1 MIVYK
6 TTTFKLSALF
16 CGITVV
22 LSVLAGVAFGN
33 HHKMTLINQARENA
47 ATHARNLSVNAA
59 APLLVKDQMQLSVLI
74 STELNNPLV
83 LSAAILDPLG
93 KAVIHSDISNIG
105 AQLLPGGK
113 GRGTQHLYQDYELTE
128 VDPIVIDSKTIG
140 YSMLTFTLSPVI
152 HRINKVKFGLVAAV
166 LVFTSLGCMIN
177 VRIIRRLLG
186 PLENLARA
194 AVRVGQGDLTVR
206 VEEAGGEEIQR
217 LGGVFNQMLQ
227 GLEQANRQI
236 QEGYLQSVMAFTGA
250 VEAKDPYTRGHCD
263 RVAYYAE
270 KIAREMDM
278 EEERVNLLMLA
289 GQLHDLGKIG
299 VDDAVLCKAG
309 RLTDEEFAHIARH
322 PVIAWQILEPAT
334 FLSEVREI
342 IVAHHERF
350 DGTGYPNG
358 LSGDKLSI
366 EARILAVADSYDAMT
381 SNRPY
386 RRHLSEERALS
397 ILEEEKGM
405 QFDPEIVDIFLAAQK
420 GFEGRDA
427 LDKRLQITSRGRVW
441 VYDGRPPSKETAP
454 CMVEVA

>member
-1 MIVYK
+1 MIIFK

-33 HHKMTLINQARENA
+33 HHKMTLINQARESA

-59 APLLVKDQMQLSVLI
+59 APLLARDQMQLSVLI
-74 STELNNPLV
+74 STELSNFLV
-83 LSAAILDPLG
+83 FSAAILDHEG

-105 AQLLPGGK
+105 VRLLPGGK
-113 GRGTQHLYQDYELTE
+113 GRGTQHMYKDYELTE

-140 YSMLTFTLSPVI
+140 YSMMTFTLTPVMA
-152 HRINKVKFGLVAAV
+152 RINKVNFGLVAAV
-166 LVFTSLGCMIN
+166 LVFTSLGCVIN

-206 VEEAGGEEIQR
+206 VEEEGGEEIQR

-236 QEGYLQSVMAFTGA
+236 EDGYLQSVMAFTGA

-270 KIAREMDM
+270 QIAREMEMAED
-278 EEERVNLLMLA
+278 RVNLLMLA

-299 VDDAVLCKAG
+299 VDDEVLRKAG

-334 FLSEVREI
+334 FLAEVREI

-350 DGTGYPNG
+350 DGTGYPQG
-358 LSGDKLSI
+358 LSGNKLSI

-386 RRHLSEERALS
+386 RRHLSCERALA
-397 ILEEEKGM
+397 IIQEEKGR
-405 QFDPEIVDIFLAAQK
+405 QFDPEIVDVFLAAQK
-420 GFEGRDA
+420 GFESRNA
-427 LDKRLQITSRGRVW
+427 LDERLQITSRGRVW
-441 VYDGRPPSKETAP
+441 VSDEAQLSKDTVS
-454 CMVEVA
+454 CMAEVA

>member
-1 MIVYK
+1 MIVFK

-16 CGITVV
+16 CSITAV
-22 LSVLAGVAFGN
+22 LSVLASVAFGN

-59 APLLVKDQMQLSVLI
+59 APLLARDQMQLSVLL

-83 LSAAILDPLG
+83 LSAAILDHEG
-93 KAVIHSDISNIG
+93 KAIIHSDITNIG
-105 AQLLPGGK
+105 ALLLPGGK

-128 VDPIVIDSKTIG
+128 VDPIVIDAKTIG
-140 YSMLTFTLSPVI
+140 YSMLTFTLSPVFD
-152 HRINKVKFGLVAAV
+152 RINTVKFGLVAAV
-166 LVFTSLGCMIN
+166 LGLTSLGCVIT
-177 VRIIRRLLG
+177 VRIVRRLLG
-186 PLENLARA
+186 PLEDLARA

-206 VEEAGGEEIQR
+206 VEEEGGEEIRR
-217 LGGVFNQMLQ
+217 LGGVFNQMLR
-227 GLEQANRQI
+227 GLELANRQI
-236 QEGYLQSVMAFTGA
+236 QDGYLQSVMAFTGA

-270 KIAREMDM
+270 KIAREMGM
-278 EEERVNLLMLA
+278 EEDRVNLLMLA

-299 VDDAVLCKAG
+299 VDDEVLCKAG

-334 FLSEVREI
+334 FLAEVREI

-350 DGTGYPNG
+350 DGTGYPKG
-358 LSGDKLSI
+358 LSGEALSV

-386 RRHLSEERALS
+386 RRHLSEDRALS
-397 ILEEEKGM
+397 IIQEEKGR
-405 QFDPEIVDIFLAAQK
+405 QFDPEIVDFFLAAQK
-420 GFEGRDA
+420 GFESREA
-427 LDKRLQITSRGRVW
+427 LDNRLQITSRGRVW
-441 VYDGRPPSKETAP
+441 VYDGEPPSRETAP
-454 CMVEVA
+454 CVVGVA

>member
-6 TTTFKLSALF
+6 TTTFKLSVLF
-16 CGITVV
+16 CGITVM

-33 HHKMTLINQARENA
+33 HHKMTLINQDMHKE
-47 ATHARNLSVNAA
+47 
-59 APLLVKDQMQLSVLI
+59 
-74 STELNNPLV
+74 
-83 LSAAILDPLG
+83 
-93 KAVIHSDISNIG
+93 
-105 AQLLPGGK
+105 
-113 GRGTQHLYQDYELTE
+113 YELTG
-128 VDPIVIDSKTIG
+128 VDPIVIDAKTIG

-152 HRINKVKFGLVAAV
+152 GRINKVRVGLAAAV
-166 LVFTSLGCMIN
+166 LVFTSIGCVTT
-177 VRIIRRLLG
+177 VRSIGCLLG
-186 PLENLARA
+186 PLENLTRA
-194 AVRVGQGDLTVR
+194 AARVGLGDLTVR
-206 VEEAGGEEIQR
+206 VEEEGGEEIQR

-236 QEGYLQSVMAFTGA
+236 EDGYLQSVMAFTGA

-278 EEERVNLLMLA
+278 DEDRVNLLMLA

-299 VDDAVLCKAG
+299 VDDEVLCKAG
-309 RLTDEEFAHIARH
+309 RLTDKEFAHIARH

-334 FLSEVREI
+334 FLAEVREI

-358 LSGDKLSI
+358 LSGNKLSI

-386 RRHLSEERALS
+386 RRQLSEERALS
-397 ILEEEKGM
+397 ILEEEKGR
-405 QFDPEIVDIFLAAQK
+405 QFDPEIVDVFLAAQK
-420 GFEGRDA
+420 GFEGREA
-427 LDKRLQITSRGRVW
+427 LDERLQITSRGRVW
-441 VYDGRPPSKETAP
+441 VYDETPPSRETAP
-454 CMVEVA
+454 LMVEVA